1 MSKIFSRDSWSEIL
15 EALSSNWFRT
25 LLTSFGVLWGI
36 FILVILLAAGKGLEN
51 GVKQG
56 FDGMATNSMF
66 MWSQT
71 ASKPYKGLPK
81 GRRYRFKIED
91 VEAIR
96 QAVPKLKYISPRNQL
111 GGFRGS
117 NNVVRGLNT
126 GAYNVYGDYP
136 EFIKQQPMDITS
148 GRFINYSDI
157 NDKRKVAVIGSA
169 VRSGLYE
176 PNEEVLGT
184 YIKINGVN
192 FMVIGTYTKKSNDGD
207 VEEGQKEIFVP
218 FTAFSQAFNMGN
230 RVGWMAITAE
240 DGTSIT
246 ELKTSVFDV
255 IKNRHTIHPEDDR
268 AIGHFD
274 LYQEFSKITGLFI
287 ALNFVAYFV
296 GILVLLS
303 GIIGISNIMLIV
315 VKERTKE
322 IGIRRA
328 LGATPW
334 SIRSQILLESIFLT
348 IISGMAGIA
357 LASGLLALINNIMD
371 GMDTSDMMFLNP
383 TVNIGVVI
391 IALTILIVSGL
402 LAGLIPA
409 QTAIKV
415 KPVDALRTE

>member
-1 MSKIFSRDSWSEIL
+1 MSNLFSKDSWSEIL

-25 LLTSFGVLWGI
+25 ILTSFGVLWGI
-36 FILVILLAAGKGLEN
+36 FILVILLAAGNGLEN

-66 MWSQT
+66 IWSQT

-81 GRRYRFKIED
+81 GRRFRFKTED
-91 VEAIR
+91 VDAIR
-96 QAVPKLKYISPRNQL
+96 QSVPNLQYISPRNQL
-111 GGFRGS
+111 GGFRGA
-117 NNVVRGLNT
+117 NNVTRGLNT

-136 EFIKQQPMDITS
+136 EYIEQQPMDITL
-148 GRFINYSDI
+148 GRFISYSDI
-157 NDKRKVAVIGSA
+157 NEKRKVAVIGGA
-169 VRSGLYE
+169 VKSGLYE
-176 PNEEVLGT
+176 PGEEVLGS

-192 FMVIGTYTKKSNDGD
+192 FMVIGIYNKKSNGGD
-207 VEEGQKEIFVP
+207 AEEGQKEIFVP
-218 FTAFSQAFNMGN
+218 FTTFSQAFNMGN
-230 RVGWMAITAE
+230 RVGWMAITAN
-240 DGTSIT
+240 DGHSIT
-246 ELKTSVFDV
+246 ELKENIFEVLKT
-255 IKNRHTIHPEDDR
+255 RHTIHPEDNR

-274 LYQEFSKITGLFI
+274 LFEEFSKINGLFI

-357 LASGLLALINNIMD
+357 LASGLLILVNKIMD
-371 GMDTSDMMFLNP
+371 GMDTSEMMFLNP
-383 TVNIGVVI
+383 SVNIGVVLV
-391 IALTILIVSGL
+391 ALTILIVSGL

-409 QTAIKV
+409 QNAIKV